1 MKNSARKA
9 IPGLGQLRNLSV
21 RKGYFNMVDENTS
34 RRAAFKFIILLGV
47 VSLLADMT
55 YEGARSITGPYLAL
69 LGASGTVVGIVAG
82 FGELIGYALRL
93 VSGYYSDKTG
103 RYWLITIFGYT
114 VNLLAV
120 PLLALAG
127 RWEIAAALMITERIG
142 KAIRTPSRDAML
154 SHATKEI
161 GRGWGFG
168 LHEAM
173 DQIGAMLGPLIV
185 AVVLFINGGYK
196 TSFAVLLIPALLA
209 LIVLLTAR
217 YLYPR
222 PRDLETISVT
232 LETKGFPRVF
242 WIYLV
247 AVVLVAA
254 GYVDF
259 PLVAYHFKKASV
271 APDNWIPIF
280 YAIAMGIDALAALLF
295 GRLFDRKGVSILIF
309 AVLASSLFAP
319 LVFLGNF
326 YSALFGIAL
335 WGIGM
340 GAQESIMR
348 ASIANMISANKR
360 GSAYG
365 VFNAGYGLFWFLGS
379 AVMGIFYDISIP
391 VLIAFSVITQL
402 ASIPF
407 LIMTKRAINIKRVE
421 LF

>member
-1 MKNSARKA
+1 
-9 IPGLGQLRNLSV
+9 
-21 RKGYFNMVDENTS
+21 MVDENISKKT
-34 RRAAFKFIILLGV
+34 AFKFIILLGV

-93 VSGYYSDKTG
+93 VSGYISDKTG

-114 VNLLAV
+114 INLLAV

-185 AVVLFINGGYK
+185 AAVLFIKGGYK

-217 YLYPR
+217 HLYPK
-222 PRDLETISVT
+222 PRELEAISAT

-242 WIYLV
+242 WIYLAAV
-247 AVVLVAA
+247 ALVAA

-259 PLVAYHFKKASV
+259 PLIAYHFKKVSV
-271 APDNWIPIF
+271 ASDNWIPIF
-280 YAIAMGIDALAALLF
+280 YAIAMGVDALAALLF

-319 LVFLGNF
+319 LVFLGGF
-326 YSALFGIAL
+326 YPALFGIML

-348 ASIANMISANKR
+348 AAIANMISANKR

-391 VLIAFSVITQL
+391 VLIVFSIITQL

-407 LIMTKRAINIKRVE
+407 LIMAKRAINIKRAE